1 MYGMLYESVQ
11 HYIQQEYG
19 MDTWKKICQI
29 VDCKHQSFKT
39 HQIYPDKLMPD
50 IAAALSAC
58 TGESFDFC
66 MNFFGRCFVRFFS
79 NFGYDKMIRSTG
91 RYFCD
96 FLQSI
101 DNIHVQMRF
110 TYPKMKSPSMQL
122 TNVDDDGA
130 VILYRSGRTG
140 MSKYLIGQMT
150 EVAKEFYGLDM
161 TAYVLESQNDIC
173 GGTAGP
179 IKLTDGPLTVI
190 VKYRLD
196 FDNRDYMSKR
206 VNVIA
211 HPSQLKMPSV
221 DLNVFLELFPFTIV
235 LDHDMRITLAGE
247 KIIETWILHNPGVN
261 PKSFIGSHILERFKC
276 RRPKDTLIE
285 WETMMQMRTV
295 LFEFELIRT
304 GHNRAAYDA
313 ALNIDFDN
321 FDEGS
326 LNEAQSMALASAQEL
341 SAENAKDEAVAGTSK
356 SKEEIDPATGQRR
369 HSVGLRSILLKGQ
382 MFYIKDVDSLIF
394 LCSPLIEN
402 LDELHGIGLYLNDLN
417 PHGLSREL
425 VMAGWQHCSKLEIMF
440 EKEEQRSDEL
450 EKSLELADSWKRQGD
465 ELLYSMIPR
474 PIAEQMRKSE
484 EHVCQSFE
492 EVSVIFIEVLN
503 VYDSSSNNIQDAM
516 QAVTT
521 LNKVFSALD
530 EEIISPFV
538 YKVETVGMVYMAVS
552 GAPDVNPL
560 HAEHACDLSLRVMK
574 KVKAHA
580 LPGVAIR
587 VGINSGPVVAGVVGL
602 KVPRY
607 CLFGDTVNTASRMES
622 SSDPWKIQLSN
633 YTALKVQKVGYKV
646 EARGFVKVKGK
657 GEMETYWLL
666 EGPE

>member
-11 HYIQQEYG
+11 HYVQEEYG
-19 MDTWKKICQI
+19 KEVWSKVCAI
-29 VDCKHQSFKT
+29 VDCKHSSFKT

-58 TGESFDFC
+58 TGETFDFC
-66 MNFFGRCFVRFFS
+66 MNFFGKCFVRFFS

-101 DNIHVQMRF
+101 DNIHLIMRF

-122 TNVDDDGA
+122 TNMDDEGA
-130 VILYRSGRTG
+130 VILYRSSRTG

-150 EVAKEFYGLDM
+150 EVAREFYGLQIK
-161 TAYVLESQNDIC
+161 AYVIESQNDIN

-179 IKLTDGPLTVI
+179 IRLTDGPLTVI

-196 FDNRDYMSKR
+196 FDNREYMAKR
-206 VNVIA
+206 VNTVV
-211 HPSQLKMPSV
+211 HPSQLKMPAV
-221 DLNVFLELFPFTIV
+221 DLKVFLELFPFTIV
-235 LDHDMRITLAGE
+235 LNHEMKITHAGE
-247 KIIETWILHNPGVN
+247 KVVETWIMHNPGAN
-261 PKSFIGSHILERFKC
+261 PKAFLGAHVMDLFHC
-276 RRPKDTLIE
+276 RRPKDTNIDWDTLI
-285 WETMMQMRTV
+285 QMRTV
-295 LFEFELIRT
+295 LFELELIRT

-313 ALNIDFDN
+313 VLNMDFENYD
-321 FDEGS
+321 DML
-326 LNEAQSMALASAQEL
+326 LNEAQSLVMQKAKEF
-341 SAENAKDEAVAGTSK
+341 SAEHTSDIDEG
-356 SKEEIDPATGQRR
+356 EESDEIIDPATGQRR
-369 HSVGLRSILLKGQ
+369 SSQGLRSILLKGQ

-425 VMAGWQHCSKLEIMF
+425 VMAGWQHCSKLEILF

-474 PIAEQMRKSE
+474 PIAERMRLGQ

-492 EVSVIFIEVLN
+492 EVSVIFIEVMN
-503 VYDSSSNNIQDAM
+503 IYDSGSNNIQEAM
-516 QAVTT
+516 QAVNT

-552 GAPDVNPL
+552 GAPDINPR
-560 HAEHACDLSLRVMK
+560 HAEHACDMALRVMK
-574 KVKAHA
+574 KITSQNLSDV
-580 LPGVAIR
+580 VIR

-622 SSDPWKIQLSN
+622 SAEPWRIQLSN
-633 YTALKVQKVGYKV
+633 YTAEKVREVGYKV
-646 EARGFVKVKGK
+646 KSRGTVAVKGK

-666 EGPE
+666 DGPE

>member
-11 HYIQQEYG
+11 HYVQEEYG
-19 MDTWKKICQI
+19 LEIWTKVCRI
-29 VDCKHQSFKT
+29 VDCKHNSFKT

-66 MNFFGRCFVRFFS
+66 MNFFGKCFVRFFS

-101 DNIHVQMRF
+101 DNIHLIMRF

-122 TNVDDDGA
+122 TSMDDCGA

-150 EVAKEFYGLDM
+150 EVAREFYGLEIK
-161 TAYVLESQNDIC
+161 AYVIDSQNDIT

-196 FDNRDYMSKR
+196 FDNREYMAKR
-206 VNVIA
+206 VNTNA
-211 HPSQLKMPSV
+211 HPSQLRMPTV
-221 DLNVFLELFPFTIV
+221 NLNVFLELFPFTFV
-235 LDHDMRITLAGE
+235 LNHDMKITQAGE
-247 KIIETWILHNPGVN
+247 KIVETWIMHNPGAN
-261 PKSFIGSHILERFKC
+261 PKGFIGAHVMDLFYC
-276 RRPKDTLIE
+276 RRPKDTTIDWDTLI
-285 WETMMQMRTV
+285 QMRAV

-313 ALNIDFDN
+313 VINMDFENYD
-321 FDEGS
+321 DML
-326 LNEAQSMALASAQEL
+326 LNEAQTMALEKAKEL
-341 SAENAKDEAVAGTSK
+341 CEKK
-356 SKEEIDPATGQRR
+356 SNELDVEVGEEEIDPATGERR
-369 HSVGLRSILLKGQ
+369 SSQGLRSILLKGQ

-402 LDELHGIGLYLNDLN
+402 LDELHSIGLYLNDLN

-425 VMAGWQHCSKLEIMF
+425 VMAGWQHCSKLEMLF

-465 ELLYSMIPR
+465 DLLYSMIPR
-474 PIAEQMRKSE
+474 PIAERMRMGH

-492 EVSVIFIEVLN
+492 EVSVIFIEVMN
-503 VYDSSSNNIQDAM
+503 IKDSGSNNIQEAM
-516 QAVTT
+516 QAVNT
-521 LNKVFSALD
+521 LNQVFSALD

-552 GAPDVNPL
+552 GAPDMNPL
-560 HAEHACDLSLRVMK
+560 HAEHACDLALRVIK
-574 KVKAHA
+574 KIKNHHEAD
-580 LPGVAIR
+580 VAIR

-622 SSDPWKIQLSN
+622 SCEPWKIQLSN
-633 YTALKVQKVGYKV
+633 NTAMKVREVGYKV
-646 EARGFVKVKGK
+646 ESRGTVKVKGK
-657 GEMETYWLL
+657 GEMETFWLL
-666 EGPE
+666 EGPDDK

>member
-11 HYIQQEYG
+11 HYVQKEYG
-19 MDTWKKICQI
+19 KEVWSKVCHI
-29 VDCKHQSFKT
+29 VDCKHNSFKT

-50 IAAALSAC
+50 FAAALSAV
-58 TGESFDFC
+58 TGQSFDFC
-66 MNFFGRCFVRFFS
+66 MNFFGKCFVRFFS

-101 DNIHVQMRF
+101 DNIHLIMRF

-122 TNVDDDGA
+122 TSMDDNGA

-150 EVAKEFYGLDM
+150 EVASEFYGLQIK
-161 TAYVLESQNDIC
+161 AYVIESQNDIS

-196 FDNRDYMSKR
+196 FDNREYMAKR
-206 VNVIA
+206 VNTEA
-211 HPSQLKMPSV
+211 HPSQYRMPQV
-221 DLNVFLELFPFTIV
+221 NLNVFLDLFPFTIV
-235 LDHDMRITLAGE
+235 LNHDMKITHAGE
-247 KIIETWILHNPGVN
+247 KVVETWIMHNPGVN
-261 PKSFIGSHILERFKC
+261 PKSFIGTYVMDLFHC
-276 RRPKDTLIE
+276 RRPKDTTITWDTLI
-285 WETMMQMRTV
+285 QMRAV

-304 GHNRAAYDA
+304 GHNRAAYEA
-313 ALNIDFDN
+313 VLNMDLENYD
-321 FDEGS
+321 DMV
-326 LNEAQSMALASAQEL
+326 LNEAQTTALQKTKDL
-341 SAENAKDEAVAGTSK
+341 AEKLEEESGDER
-356 SKEEIDPATGQRR
+356 EIDPATGERR
-369 HSVGLRSILLKGQ
+369 SSDGVRSILLKGQ

-425 VMAGWQHCSKLEIMF
+425 VMAGWQHCSKLEMLF
-440 EKEEQRSDEL
+440 EKEEERSDEL
-450 EKSLELADSWKRQGD
+450 EKSLELADLWKRQGD

-474 PIAEQMRKSE
+474 PIAERMRLGR

-492 EVSVIFIEVLN
+492 EVSVIFIEVMN
-503 VYDSSSNNIQDAM
+503 IYDSGSNNVQEAM
-516 QAVTT
+516 QAVNT
-521 LNKVFSALD
+521 LNQVFSAID

-552 GAPDVNPL
+552 GAPDINPL
-560 HAEHACDLSLRVMK
+560 HAEHACDMALRVMK
-574 KVKAHA
+574 RIKSHN
-580 LPGVAIR
+580 LPDVAIR
-587 VGINSGPVVAGVVGL
+587 VGINSGPVVAGVVGM

-622 SSDPWKIQLSN
+622 SGDPWKVQLSG
-633 YTALKVQKVGYKV
+633 YTAEKVQTAGYKV
-646 EARGFVKVKGK
+646 ESRGTVKVKGK
-657 GEMETYWLL
+657 GDMETFWLV
-666 EGPE
+666 EGPEE

>member
-11 HYIQQEYG
+11 HYVQEEYG
-19 MDTWKKICQI
+19 TDVWKKVCNII
-29 VDCKHQSFKT
+29 DCKHNSFKT

-58 TGESFDFC
+58 TGESFDSC
-66 MNFFGRCFVRFFS
+66 MNFFGKCFVRFFS

-101 DNIHVQMRF
+101 DNIHLIMRF

-122 TNVDDDGA
+122 TSMDDKGA
-130 VILYRSGRTG
+130 VILYRSSRTG

-150 EVAKEFYGLDM
+150 EVAQEFYGLQIK
-161 TAYVLESQNDIC
+161 AYVIESQNDIS

-179 IKLTDGPLTVI
+179 IKMTEGPLTVI

-196 FDNRDYMSKR
+196 FDNSEYMAKR
-206 VNVIA
+206 VNTEA
-211 HPSQLKMPSV
+211 HPSQLKMPTV
-221 DLNVFLELFPFTIV
+221 KLDVFLDLFPFTFV
-235 LDHDMRITLAGE
+235 LNHDMKITHAGE
-247 KIIETWILHNPGVN
+247 KIVETWIMHNPGAN
-261 PKSFIGSHILERFKC
+261 LKGFIGTHVMDLFHC
-276 RRPKDTLIE
+276 RRPKDTTID
-285 WETMMQMRTV
+285 WETLIQMRAV

-304 GHNRAAYDA
+304 GHNRDAYDA
-313 ALNIDFDN
+313 ALNMDFEN
-321 FDEGS
+321 YDEMD
-326 LNEAQSMALASAQEL
+326 LNEAQTMAITKAKEFNDAHPAEAELA
-341 SAENAKDEAVAGTSK
+341 AG
-356 SKEEIDPATGQRR
+356 EDEIDPATGERR
-369 HSVGLRSILLKGQ
+369 SSQGLRSILLKGQ
-382 MFYIKDVDSLIF
+382 MFYIKDVDSMIF

-402 LDELHGIGLYLNDLN
+402 LDELHAIGLYLNDLN

-465 ELLYSMIPR
+465 DLLYSMIPR
-474 PIAEQMRKSE
+474 PIAERMRNSQE
-484 EHVCQSFE
+484 QVCESFE
-492 EVSVIFIEVLN
+492 EVSIVFIEVLN
-503 VYDSSSNNIQDAM
+503 VYDGGLNSIQGAM
-516 QAVTT
+516 MAVNT
-521 LNKVFSALD
+521 LNKVFSVLD

-560 HAEHACDLSLRVMK
+560 HAQHACDMALRVMK
-574 KVKAHA
+574 KFHPKDM
-580 LPGVAIR
+580 GDVAIR
-587 VGINSGPVVAGVVGL
+587 VGINSGPVVAGVVGQ

-622 SSDPWKIQLSN
+622 SSDPWKIQLSK
-633 YTALKVQKVGYKV
+633 YTADKVRELGYKV
-646 EARGFVKVKGK
+646 ESRGTVKVKGK

-666 EGPE
+666 EGPEG

>member
-11 HYIQQEYG
+11 HYIQEEYG

-29 VDCKHQSFKT
+29 VDCKHNTFKT

-101 DNIHVQMRF
+101 DNIHLQMRF

-122 TNVDDDGA
+122 TNMDDNGA

-150 EVAKEFYGLDM
+150 EVAKEFYGLEM
-161 TAYVLESQNDIC
+161 TAYVIESQNDIC

-179 IKLTDGPLTVI
+179 IKLTEGPLTVV

-196 FDNRDYMSKR
+196 FDNRDYMAKR
-206 VNVIA
+206 VNIVA
-211 HPSQLKMPSV
+211 HPTQLKMPPV
-221 DLNVFLELFPFTIV
+221 DLNVFLELFPFTFV
-235 LDHDMRITLAGE
+235 LNHDMKITLAGE

-261 PKSFIGSHILERFKC
+261 PKTFIGTHVMDVFKC
-276 RRPKDTLIE
+276 RRPKDTKIDWNTIL
-285 WETMMQMRTV
+285 QMRTV
-295 LFEFELIRT
+295 LFEMELIRT
-304 GHNRAAYDA
+304 GHNRDAYDA
-313 ALNIDFDN
+313 ALNMDYEN
-321 FDEGS
+321 FDEMS
-326 LNEAQSMALASAQEL
+326 LNEAQTMALAKADEFEKEQEK
-341 SAENAKDEAVAGTSK
+341 EQEEAAATK
-356 SKEEIDPATGQRR
+356 HDEIDPATGQRR
-369 HSVGLRSILLKGQ
+369 PSVGLRSILLKGQ

-402 LDELHGIGLYLNDLN
+402 LDELHSIGLYLNDLN

-425 VMAGWQHCSKLEIMF
+425 VMAGWQHCSKLEMMF

-474 PIAEQMRKSE
+474 PIAERMRMGQ

-492 EVSVIFIEVLN
+492 EVSVIFIEVMN
-503 VYDSSSNNIQDAM
+503 IYDSGSTNVQEAM
-516 QAVTT
+516 QAVNT

-552 GAPDVNPL
+552 GAPDINPL
-560 HAEHACDLSLRVMK
+560 HAQHACDLALRVIK
-574 KVKAHA
+574 KVKSHN
-580 LPGVAIR
+580 LPDVAIR

-622 SSDPWKIQLSN
+622 SCDPWKIQLSN
-633 YTALKVQKVGYKV
+633 YTALKVRDVGYRV

-657 GEMETYWLL
+657 GDMETYWLL
-666 EGPE
+666 EGPEE

>member
-11 HYIQQEYG
+11 HYIQEKYG
-19 MDTWKKICQI
+19 METWKKICKI
-29 VDCKHQSFKT
+29 VDCKHNSFKT

-50 IAAALSAC
+50 FAAALAAC
-58 TGESFDFC
+58 TGETFDFC
-66 MNFFGRCFVRFFS
+66 MNFFGHCFVRFFS

-101 DNIHVQMRF
+101 DNIHLQMKF
-110 TYPKMKSPSMQL
+110 TYPKMKSPSMQM
-122 TNVDDDGA
+122 TAVDDNGA
-130 VILYRSGRTG
+130 VLLYRSGRTG

-150 EVAKEFYGLDM
+150 EVAREFYGLEIK
-161 TAYVLESQNDIC
+161 AYVLESQNDIC
-173 GGTAGP
+173 GGTTGP
-179 IKLTDGPLTVI
+179 IKLSEGPLTVI
-190 VKYRLD
+190 VKYRFD
-196 FDNRDYMSKR
+196 FDNRDYMAQR
-206 VNVIA
+206 VNVVA
-211 HPSQLKMPSV
+211 HPTQLKMPSV
-221 DLNVFLELFPFTIV
+221 DLDIFLELFPFTIV
-235 LDHDMRITLAGE
+235 LNHDMKITLAGE
-247 KIIETWILHNPGVN
+247 KIIETWILHNPGAN
-261 PKSFIGSHILERFKC
+261 PKAFIGSCILDLFKC
-276 RRPKDTLIE
+276 RRPKDTSIN
-285 WETMMQMRTV
+285 WETILQMRTV

-313 ALNIDFDN
+313 ALNIDLESY
-321 FDEGS
+321 DEMS
-326 LNEAQSMALASAQEL
+326 LNEAQSMAIAKAQEF
-341 SAENAKDEAVAGTSK
+341 NDEHKKVEE
-356 SKEEIDPATGQRR
+356 KEEIDPATGKQRR
-369 HSVGLRSILLKGQ
+369 PSDGLRSILLKGQ

-474 PIAEQMRKSE
+474 PIAERMRKSE

-503 VYDSSSNNIQDAM
+503 VYDSGSNSIQDAM

-552 GAPDVNPL
+552 GAPDINPL
-560 HAEHACDLSLRVMK
+560 HAEHACDLALRVMK
-574 KVKAHA
+574 KVKDHG
-580 LPGVAIR
+580 LPDVAIR
-587 VGINSGPVVAGVVGL
+587 VGINSGPVVAGVVGQ

-622 SSDPWKIQLSN
+622 SCDPWKIQLSN
-633 YTALKVQKVGYKV
+633 YTAMKVNKLGYEV
-646 EARGFVKVKGK
+646 EKRGFVKVKGK
-657 GEMETYWLL
+657 GEMETYWLIG
-666 EGPE
+666 GPN

>member
-11 HYIQQEYG
+11 HYVQEEYG
-19 MDTWKKICQI
+19 MDVWKKVCRI
-29 VDCKHQSFKT
+29 VDCKHNSFKT

-66 MNFFGRCFVRFFS
+66 MNFFGKCFVRFFS

-101 DNIHVQMRF
+101 DNIHLIMRF

-122 TNVDDDGA
+122 TSMDEGGA

-150 EVAKEFYGLDM
+150 EVAREFYGLEIK
-161 TAYVLESQNDIC
+161 AYVIESQNDIS

-179 IKLTDGPLTVI
+179 IKMTEGPLTVI

-196 FDNRDYMSKR
+196 FDNSEYMAKR
-206 VNVIA
+206 VNTVA
-211 HPSQLKMPSV
+211 HPSQVKMPAV
-221 DLNVFLELFPFTIV
+221 DLNVFLELFPFTFV
-235 LDHDMRITLAGE
+235 LNHDMKITHAGE
-247 KIIETWILHNPGVN
+247 KVVETWIMHNPGAN
-261 PKSFIGSHILERFKC
+261 PKAFIGTHVTNLFYC
-276 RRPKDTLIE
+276 RRPKDTTIDWDTLI
-285 WETMMQMRTV
+285 QMRTV

-304 GHNRAAYDA
+304 GHNRLAYDA
-313 ALNIDFDN
+313 VLNMDFENYD
-321 FDEGS
+321 DML
-326 LNEAQSMALASAQEL
+326 LNEAQAIALAKAQEF
-341 SAENAKDEAVAGTSK
+341 SDNNVGDIDDGPSEV
-356 SKEEIDPATGQRR
+356 EIDPATGQRR
-369 HSVGLRSILLKGQ
+369 ASQGLRSILLKGQ
-382 MFYIKDVDSLIF
+382 MFYIKDIDSLIF

-402 LDELHGIGLYLNDLN
+402 LDELHSIGLYLNDLN

-450 EKSLELADSWKRQGD
+450 EKSLELADCWKKQGD

-474 PIAEQMRKSE
+474 PIAERMRVSN

-492 EVSVIFIEVLN
+492 EVSVIFIEVMN
-503 VYDSSSNNIQDAM
+503 IYDSGSTNVQEAM
-516 QAVTT
+516 QAVNI
-521 LNKVFSALD
+521 LNQVFSALD

-552 GAPDVNPL
+552 GAPDINPL
-560 HAEHACDLSLRVMK
+560 HAQHACDMALRVIK
-574 KVKAHA
+574 KVKSHN
-580 LPGVAIR
+580 LPDVAIR

-622 SSDPWKIQLSN
+622 SCDPWKIQLSN
-633 YTALKVQKVGYKV
+633 YTAEKVRDVGYKV
-646 EARGFVKVKGK
+646 EPRGRVNVKGK
-657 GEMETYWLL
+657 GEMETFWLL
-666 EGPE
+666 EGPED